1 MDIGATISR
10 AFAITIRHPSLW
22 ILGFLA
28 SLLAG
33 AGSSLNLPISLPA
46 GTSPVGTLPLLGDL
60 EGNPQLL
67 SALVTVLCLLIG
79 LGIALAVIG
88 VIAQGGLIAGV
99 GQIEDQETTSF
110 GQAWSAAARR
120 FWALLGLRIALALP
134 ALGLLVLAVILFGGS
149 LLPATLAAARG
160 EQSPDLGSAGA
171 SLFLLLCSGCVMIC
185 ASGIYSVLASALQ
198 TFGERAI
205 LLEGLGVISGL
216 QRGWEVLRSSLFNII
231 LLALVMLVLG
241 FVVSLITGLI
251 LTLIALPTTIAGLFT
266 SLSEEGLQSS
276 ALVLIVLMFIIVI
289 LISALISTLVTTF
302 TSAVWTLAYRQIVD
316 SLRRTQ
322 QLVALPSS

>member
-1 MDIGATISR
+1 MDIGAAISR
-10 AFAITIRHPSLW
+10 AFAITIGHRSLW

-33 AGSSLNLPISLPA
+33 AGNVLNLPISLPSGALPA
-46 GTSPVGTLPLLGDL
+46 GPLPFLGDL

-67 SALVTVLCLLIG
+67 SALVTVLCLLVG
-79 LGIALAVIG
+79 LGIAITVVG
-88 VIAQGGLIAGV
+88 VIAQGALITGV
-99 GQIEDQETTSF
+99 GQIEDQGVMSL

-120 FWALLGLRIALALP
+120 FWALLGLRIVLALP
-134 ALGLLVLAVILFGGS
+134 VLGLIVLTIVLFGGS
-149 LLPATLAAARG
+149 LLPVVLAAARG

-185 ASGIYSVLASALQ
+185 AGGIYSILASALQ

-205 LLEGLGVISGL
+205 LLEDMGVISGL
-216 QRGWEVLRSSLFNII
+216 QRGWEVLRSNLFNII

-266 SLSEEGLQSS
+266 SLSEEGAQSGS
-276 ALVLIVLMFIIVI
+276 LILIVLVFIIVALI
-289 LISALISTLVTTF
+289 GALISALVTTF
-302 TSAVWTLAYRQIVD
+302 TSAVWTLAYRQIADV
-316 SLRRTQ
+316 LRRTQ
-322 QLVALPSS
+322 QLVALPSI